1 MTNGLI
7 ILVNKRWCDEF
18 PKLPFK
24 KKTWALHAL
33 YENKI
38 QHHQQA
44 HFRLQHRCVYSLG
57 SSHHLG
63 VRVESLSEEIV
74 HHEHHAEHHRQLVGH
89 GGLNNSHSG
98 GFRAIDDVVE
108 VEVEVVELLFLEAH
122 RYGIKIS
129 GETVG
134 ILTGVGGRGGR
145 GGCNGGEEDSEKD
158 ERFHHGGEELNR
170 CGKKNCVYLLNHT
183 FL

>member
-1 MTNGLI
+1 M
-7 ILVNKRWCDEF
+7 
-18 PKLPFK
+18 
-24 KKTWALHAL
+24 
-33 YENKI
+33 
-38 QHHQQA
+38 
-44 HFRLQHRCVYSLG
+44 
-57 SSHHLG
+57 
-63 VRVESLSEEIV
+63 
-74 HHEHHAEHHRQLVGH
+74 
-89 GGLNNSHSG
+89 
-98 GFRAIDDVVE
+98 
-108 VEVEVVELLFLEAH
+108 EVVELLFLEAH

-158 ERFHHGGEELNR
+158 ERFHHGGEELNK